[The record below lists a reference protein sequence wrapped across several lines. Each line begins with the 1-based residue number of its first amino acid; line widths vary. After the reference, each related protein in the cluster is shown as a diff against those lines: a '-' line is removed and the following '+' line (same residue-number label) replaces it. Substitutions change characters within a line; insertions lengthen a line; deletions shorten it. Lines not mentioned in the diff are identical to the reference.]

1 MKHVHDNPKILHEM
15 APTGFY
21 AYEADP
27 ATSERITKAVTELNA
42 GGLVSITTWE
52 ALRVSGKI
60 VINTVCKAIRESAI
74 FCADITSLNHNVMFE
89 LGYAIAQNKRIWISY
104 DPTIPELAAK
114 FDQLKVLTTTGY
126 SKCTNSYEIV
136 RSFLTDKPFE
146 DLKATIFDEA
156 IAPTLPS
163 EQRETLLYLKSRHN
177 TEASVVLSTRVEKA
191 ARGTGLPL
199 IIDDP
204 RETTAQPLAW
214 YGEQV
219 YNAAG
224 AICHFVSPKR
234 EGASLHNARYALVA
248 GLTHGMGRS
257 LLMLAEGDFVV
268 PIDYRDLLKQY
279 QTASE
284 VEKQFDAWIGP
295 VLQKVRQRGLT
306 DKSYI
311 ASLEMAKR
319 LNSLRI
325 GEAIA
330 ENEADQLRDEYFVE
344 TTAYREALDGRHAI
358 FIGRKGAGKSANLIK
373 LAAAF
378 SADRRKIVCVIKPI
392 AYEFHGIVEVLRR
405 CRTADIKTYAI
416 ESLWKFLLYSEI
428 ANAAVV
434 SIQNRPSGEIH
445 KDEQDL
451 MAIMQQHGEFMTPDF
466 AIRLERCVQM
476 LLKVNIEQHEGVE
489 VRRVAIS
496 EILHEGILK
505 KLRAALSKA
514 LAAKSCVAIL
524 IDNLDKAW
532 DKQGDIP
539 ALTEFLLGLLKACNR
554 MASDFRDVS
563 KTGKS
568 INISLAVFIRSDI
581 FYRVASIARERD
593 KIPFSKISWNDPEQL
608 LLVVEERLVSASGDP
623 SIPRGALW
631 ERFFTPEVNST
642 DTRAYLL
649 SRIIQRPRDL
659 LFFVKAALTKAINRK
674 HSKVEAQDILDAEHQ
689 YSQFA
694 VDSILVENGIS
705 VQDLEAV
712 IYEFAGS
719 NSVLSRE
726 EVLSSLAKARVPRG
740 DRGSVISHLVNLTFL
755 GIETSQN
762 VFRFAEDEQ
771 DTRIN
776 SVLSEKLAEQ
786 LGRSP
791 RYKINPA
798 FCSFLQVRE

>member
-1 MKHVHDNPKILHEM
+1 M

-27 ATSERITKAVTELNA
+27 ATSERIGKAVAELNA
-42 GGLVSITTWE
+42 GGLVLITTWE
-52 ALRVSGKI
+52 NLRVSGKV
-60 VINTVCKAIRESAI
+60 VIHTVCDAIRESAI

-89 LGYAIAQNKRIWISY
+89 LGYAIGQNRRIWISY
-104 DPTIPELAAK
+104 DPTMPELAAK
-114 FDQLKVLTTTGY
+114 FEQLKVLTTIGY
-126 SKCTNSYEIV
+126 AKCTNSYEIV
-136 RSFLTDKPFE
+136 RAFLTDKPFE

-163 EQRETLLYLKSRHN
+163 AQRETLLYLKSRHN
-177 TEASVVLSTRVEKA
+177 TEASVVLSAKVEKG
-191 ARGTGLPL
+191 ARGAGLPL

-224 AICHFVSPKR
+224 VICHFISPKR
-234 EGASLHNARYALVA
+234 EGAALHNARYALVA
-248 GLTHGMGRS
+248 GLAHGMGRS
-257 LLMLAEGDFVV
+257 LLMLAEGEFVV

-284 VEKQFDAWIGP
+284 VERYFDAWIGP
-295 VLQKVRQRGLT
+295 VLQKLRQRGFT

-325 GEAIA
+325 GEPIA
-330 ENEADQLRDEYFVE
+330 ENEANQLRDEYFVE
-344 TTAYREALDGRHAI
+344 TPAYREALEGRHAI

-378 SADRRKIVCVIKPI
+378 AADRRNIVCVIKPI
-392 AYEFHGIVEVLRR
+392 AYEFQGVVEVLKR
-405 CRTADIKTYAI
+405 CRTTDIKTYAI

-428 ANAAVV
+428 ANAALV
-434 SIQNRPSGEIH
+434 SINSRPSGEIH
-445 KDEQDL
+445 KDERDL
-451 MAIMQQHGEFMTPDF
+451 IEFMQQHRNLMTPDF
-466 AIRLERCVQM
+466 AIRLERCVEM
-476 LLKVNIEQHEGVE
+476 LLEIDVERDGGVE
-489 VRRVAIS
+489 SRRVAIS
-496 EILHEGILK
+496 ESLHEGILK
-505 KLRAALSKA
+505 QLRAALSKA
-514 LAAKSCVAIL
+514 LADKNCVAIL

-532 DKQGDIP
+532 DKQSDIP
-539 ALTEFLLGLLKACNR
+539 ALTEFLLGLLKACHR

-563 KTGKS
+563 KTGKTV
-568 INISLAVFIRSDI
+568 NISLAVFIRSDI

-593 KIPFSKISWNDPEQL
+593 KIPFSRIAWNDPEQL
-608 LLVVEERLVSASGDP
+608 LLVVEERLVSASGDS
-623 SIPRGALW
+623 SISRGSLW
-631 ERFFTPEVNST
+631 ERFFTQEVNST
-642 DTRAYLL
+642 NTKTYLL
-649 SRIIQRPRDL
+649 SRIMQRPRDL
-659 LFFVKAALTKAINRK
+659 LFFVKAAITKAINRK

-694 VDSILVENGIS
+694 VDSILVEDGIS
-705 VQDLEAV
+705 LQNLEAV
-712 IYEFAGS
+712 IYEFAGA
-719 NSVLSRE
+719 NAILSRE
-726 EVLSSLAKARVPRG
+726 EVLSSLGKARVARS

-755 GIETSQN
+755 GIETSQD

-771 DTRIN
+771 DAKIN
-776 SVLSEKLAEQ
+776 TVLSEKLAEK

-791 RYKINPA
+791 RYQINPA
-798 FCSFLQVRE
+798 FCSFLQIKE